1 MSDSDHAFN
10 LGSDSRINGE
20 PLSAN
25 PYTGGGSPE
34 GSAWH
39 RGWRD
44 ADLYWGS
51 EVARR
56 TFRPLPEVKQIARAE
71 P

>member
-1 MSDSDHAFN
+1 MTECDRAFN
-10 LGSDSRINGE
+10 QGSDARINGE
-20 PLSAN
+20 PQTTN

-51 EVARR
+51 EVTRR